1 MRLLLV
7 RSQEIVLKIQ
17 WKTYTHTHTGTGILK
32 QGELMK
38 TFGRLG
44 TWVARTATLTEGY
57 LEYNSGWYHRHSVS
71 ARRRRLN
78 FGEIESIRRD
88 QSEED
93 AFFVQCRSREKPYH
107 FKGTGWFEAISD
119 AWQEFKRVYCNVLK
133 VEDDFAFNEMQS
145 SFAEVAG
152 GGNSRLSAKVRR
164 ATVNSLKRKEEE
176 AGGGG
181 DSMKWA

>member
-1 MRLLLV
+1 VETRAH
-7 RSQEIVLKIQ
+7 
-17 WKTYTHTHTGTGILK
+17 THNIHTGTGILK

-78 FGEIESIRRD
+78 FGEIESIRLD
-88 QSEED
+88 QSEGD
-93 AFFVQCRSREKPYH
+93 AFFVQCQRREKPYH

-119 AWQEFKRVYCNVLK
+119 AWQDFKRVYCNVLK
-133 VEDDFAFNEMQS
+133 VEDDFAFKEMQS
-145 SFAEVAG
+145 SHAEVAG